1 MILSLE
7 KKCHKKGVNFVLTI
21 RRIDENSKAC
31 EDNMFV
37 QKKKQREK
45 LEMLYRTYRKIMYY
59 VALEIIQDSYLA
71 EDIVSEAFF
80 RVARHLDKI
89 NEEQSQKTKAFLC
102 IVTKHIAIDFYRKQK
117 NYSSTPLEEAEYVLG
132 EEERFYEGE
141 GEALKV
147 LSKIPSDYA
156 QVLLLKYAQGY
167 SNKEIGEFLEISEE
181 NVRQR
186 IHRGKK
192 KLQEILGK
200 ESGGE

>member
-1 MILSLE
+1 
-7 KKCHKKGVNFVLTI
+7 
-21 RRIDENSKAC
+21 
-31 EDNMFV
+31 MFV

-117 NYSSTPLEEAEYVLG
+117 II
-132 EEERFYEGE
+132 R
-141 GEALKV
+141 
-147 LSKIPSDYA
+147 
-156 QVLLLKYAQGY
+156 VLLWRKRNMYWKRRSVFMKDKERRLRFCPKY
-167 SNKEIGEFLEISEE
+167 
-181 NVRQR
+181 RQ
-186 IHRGKK
+186 IMPKCFF
-192 KLQEILGK
+192 
-200 ESGGE
+200 